1 MKNEVEVM
9 ENVAETAAHTGLTRN
24 QKVGII
30 VVGAT
35 VLTGGLAYLG
45 YRLFKGIKARK
56 AAKPKATKRSKQEEV
71 HD

>member
-1 MKNEVEVM
+1 MKNEIEVM

-30 VVGAT
+30 VGAT

-45 YRLFKGIKARK
+45 YRLFKGVKARK
-56 AAKPKATKRSKQEEV
+56 AAKPKANKRSKQEEV
-71 HD
+71 HE